1 MSPAPVPRGHRAARR
16 SIAVAVYVLSVALSL
31 ALAAALL
38 REGAEMIRL
47 TWEYAAQR
55 SR

>member
-1 MSPAPVPRGHRAARR
+1 MSPPPRGHRVARR
-16 SIAVAVYVLSVALSL
+16 SIALAVYVLAVALTL

-47 TWEYAAQR
+47 TWEYAAHR
-55 SR
+55 SG